1 MRYFS
6 VAQVDSFLYI
16 YPAWKNT
23 HIQIIP
29 GMQIKDLLTEK
40 RLRHLEEMVSE
51 ITVDEL
57 KSKLKRN
64 EIFKLVEISNPD
76 DFESGHIKDAIN
88 IQLDDLEDE
97 AGKRFRKFQQI
108 VIYVQ
113 DAASSVGTVATVR
126 LQRLGFS
133 NAVLLRGGKEA
144 WRNAGLPLTG
154 QEDPEQE
161 TEANEE
167 SDQTWL
173 K

>member
-1 MRYFS
+1 
-6 VAQVDSFLYI
+6 
-16 YPAWKNT
+16 
-23 HIQIIP
+23 
-29 GMQIKDLLTEK
+29 MQIKDLLTEK

-57 KSKLKRN
+57 QSKIKGS

-76 DFESGHIKDAIN
+76 DFANGHIKGAIN
-88 IQLDDLEDE
+88 IPLDSLATE
-97 AGKRFRKFQQI
+97 ASERFRKFQQV
-108 VIYVQ
+108 VIYTQ
-113 DAASSVGTVATVR
+113 EATSSVSTVAAGR

-133 NAVLLRGGKEA
+133 NVVLLRGGKEA

-154 QEDPEQE
+154 QEDAEPE
-161 TEANEE
+161 TETRKD

>member
-1 MRYFS
+1 
-6 VAQVDSFLYI
+6 
-16 YPAWKNT
+16 
-23 HIQIIP
+23 
-29 GMQIKDLLTEK
+29 MQIKDLLTEK

-57 KSKLKRN
+57 KSKIKRN

-76 DFESGHIKDAIN
+76 DFANGYIDGAIN
-88 IQLDDLEDE
+88 ISLDSLATE
-97 AGKRFRKFQQI
+97 ASKRFKKFQQI

-113 DAASSVGTVATVR
+113 EAASSVGTVAAGI
-126 LQRLGFS
+126 LQRLEYS
-133 NAVLLRGGKEA
+133 NVVLLRGGKEA

-154 QEDPEQE
+154 QEDAERE
-161 TEANEE
+161 TKITEE